1 MAVRK
6 GFQKGD
12 RTTVVTPQL
21 GVVKSSKSN
30 LGDIIEGIGEIGQKL
45 SLQKIETLDE
55 QWKTQFKVDADKFLF
70 DSTNK
75 QLDSKDPDLQEMKT
89 EILSYKDTL
98 LVNSPGRYK
107 DYIDQY
113 IAQKSLAK
121 FNTVKNH
128 ADKIMIKNQ
137 YDNINTDKA
146 RIIADIQSQY
156 ASIDLAVDPQNLEQI
171 SLDTDLI
178 TLGITNDI
186 SDFNQSLNV
195 LASLDPYNFGDT
207 EIKEQLDS
215 LFLAVE
221 QGRYSAI
228 KSSIYKNIDFNR
240 GDVLEQIQEADRIA
254 NELDV
259 AYSKGELFRAATTLT
274 DDDIANII
282 NNSNTQTDQIK
293 GLYQAQID
301 VANQN
306 LKYEQASQINL
317 LKNTIN
323 VSNVNNI
330 KSLLL
335 TGEVQF
341 EQLIKNYNLEEDA
354 DLINTLQQKY
364 TILKLLQEEDIDINK
379 ASLYDKLFREN
390 NITLFEDEEELRDF
404 LTDYKVAEM
413 EISSDTF
420 NPIVFLEE
428 YKLPADQ
435 RSAQTN
441 DMLNMIL
448 NENIVP
454 RFLYDYLD
462 ESNSIITNPDIDVGS
477 EEAKTII
484 RSVQLLEFLRQENPL
499 ALSSFNEKIDMSFYN
514 YVLDNYGT
522 AFLDAASVGGAIKF
536 YQNNKEAIDKDPN
549 FYKEEIEKF
558 IIDNDTIEESY
569 TNILVEHVL
578 QNTSENAMWADLW
591 NSMQGEQGFKTGT
604 SSPIDNFIEF
614 KTGLLVTDKNPNII
628 EKGAVGL
635 MNNTAAIIDNIIPG
649 QPLTSTNA
657 KIFFQFAPEAK
668 DFLNNIIYTKLSN
681 SMDIGLFKTNPE
693 KANEIAAGL
702 VPDILEYALKNMYQ
716 KNYSISEL
724 SSDLGQPTLMKHG
737 IETTMTKNGYT
748 GKDAGYYLAT
758 QVKIALTD
766 MQNSEK
772 LKGDKQWFMDNLG
785 FLYAPNGEYK
795 EPTVRDIYEVLE
807 DFQFKPI
814 GGGNT
819 PEYLIFIKNPN
830 ATFHGMPLQSDEES
844 YTFDVEPVTFNID
857 PDSPKTFSD
866 VKYLRHSTILQDKNS
881 FINKAL
887 PFLPRHMKRELMEIF
902 ELGRP
907 ITDTLLE
914 PFAEFVTLGHYDWEN
929 LRQEYDKYID
939 TQLITDPEEPP
950 EVALQ

>member
-1 MAVRK
+1 
-6 GFQKGD
+6 
-12 RTTVVTPQL
+12 
-21 GVVKSSKSN
+21 
-30 LGDIIEGIGEIGQKL
+30 
-45 SLQKIETLDE
+45 
-55 QWKTQFKVDADKFLF
+55 
-70 DSTNK
+70 
-75 QLDSKDPDLQEMKT
+75 
-89 EILSYKDTL
+89 
-98 LVNSPGRYK
+98 
-107 DYIDQY
+107 
-113 IAQKSLAK
+113 
-121 FNTVKNH
+121 
-128 ADKIMIKNQ
+128 
-137 YDNINTDKA
+137 
-146 RIIADIQSQY
+146 
-156 ASIDLAVDPQNLEQI
+156 
-171 SLDTDLI
+171 
-178 TLGITNDI
+178 
-186 SDFNQSLNV
+186 
-195 LASLDPYNFGDT
+195 
-207 EIKEQLDS
+207 
-215 LFLAVE
+215 
-221 QGRYSAI
+221 
-228 KSSIYKNIDFNR
+228 
-240 GDVLEQIQEADRIA
+240 
-254 NELDV
+254 
-259 AYSKGELFRAATTLT
+259 
-274 DDDIANII
+274 
-282 NNSNTQTDQIK
+282 
-293 GLYQAQID
+293 
-301 VANQN
+301 
-306 LKYEQASQINL
+306 
-317 LKNTIN
+317 
-323 VSNVNNI
+323 
-330 KSLLL
+330 
-335 TGEVQF
+335 
-341 EQLIKNYNLEEDA
+341 
-354 DLINTLQQKY
+354 
-364 TILKLLQEEDIDINK
+364 
-379 ASLYDKLFREN
+379 
-390 NITLFEDEEELRDF
+390 
-404 LTDYKVAEM
+404 
-413 EISSDTF
+413 
-420 NPIVFLEE
+420 
-428 YKLPADQ
+428 
-435 RSAQTN
+435 
-441 DMLNMIL
+441 
-448 NENIVP
+448 
-454 RFLYDYLD
+454 
-462 ESNSIITNPDIDVGS
+462 
-477 EEAKTII
+477 
-484 RSVQLLEFLRQENPL
+484 
-499 ALSSFNEKIDMSFYN
+499 
-514 YVLDNYGT
+514 
-522 AFLDAASVGGAIKF
+522 
-536 YQNNKEAIDKDPN
+536 
-549 FYKEEIEKF
+549 
-558 IIDNDTIEESY
+558 
-569 TNILVEHVL
+569 
-578 QNTSENAMWADLW
+578 
-591 NSMQGEQGFKTGT
+591 
-604 SSPIDNFIEF
+604 
-614 KTGLLVTDKNPNII
+614 
-628 EKGAVGL
+628 